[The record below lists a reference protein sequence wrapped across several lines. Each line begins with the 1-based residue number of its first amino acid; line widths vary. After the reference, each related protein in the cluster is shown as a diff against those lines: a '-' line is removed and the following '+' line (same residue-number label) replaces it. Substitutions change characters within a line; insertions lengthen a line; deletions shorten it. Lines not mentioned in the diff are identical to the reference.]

1 MSPRRLLFYV
11 QHLLGIGHLKRAA
24 TLTRALVAAG
34 FDVTVVS
41 GGMEVPGVDL
51 GTARFVQLAATRA
64 TDVSFK
70 TLVDA
75 NDTPID
81 DGWRARRRDALLD
94 VYTSFNPQVLLFELF
109 PFGRRQ
115 MRFEVM
121 PVIEDAAQRAQ
132 RPVIVSSVRDVLVAQ
147 AKEERNREMLALV
160 NQYFD
165 HVLVHG
171 DPGFIP
177 FDRTFLLAREIAGKL
192 IYTGYVVDRSG
203 RSAINTGQGQGEV
216 IVSAGGGA
224 VGIAFLRVAM
234 QARALTALNDRP
246 WRILVGVNV
255 PADDFA
261 RLQAIAPDGCIVERG
276 RADFTALLTN
286 CTLSLSQGGYNTV
299 MEALEAGARTVVV
312 PYAGGLETEQTLRAR
327 EFERRGVLHVVDE
340 PALSPDSLAA
350 AVTKAMAAPPGNNRS
365 LDTSGAETS
374 ARLLRG
380 WADAVPW

>member
-1 MSPRRLLFYV
+1 MSRRLLFYV

-24 TLTRALVAAG
+24 TLTRALTAAG
-34 FDVTVVS
+34 LDVTVVS
-41 GGMEVPGVDL
+41 GGMDVPGVDL
-51 GTARFVQLAATRA
+51 GGARFVQLAATRA

-70 TLVDA
+70 TLVDT

-81 DGWRARRRDALLD
+81 DGWRARRRDALLATARAFD
-94 VYTSFNPQVLLFELF
+94 PHVLLFELF

-121 PVIEDAAQRAQ
+121 PVIEAAAQRAK
-132 RPVIVSSVRDVLVAQ
+132 RPAIVSSVRDVLVAQ
-147 AKEERNREMLALV
+147 AKEDRNREMLALV
-160 NQYFD
+160 KQYFD

-171 DPGFIP
+171 DPRFIP
-177 FDRTFLLAREIAGKL
+177 FDRTFPLAREIADKL
-192 IYTGYVVDRSG
+192 TYTGYVVDRSG
-203 RSAINTGQGQGEV
+203 RSAINTGQGRGEV

-224 VGIAFLRVAM
+224 VGVAFLRVAM
-234 QARALTALNDRP
+234 QARALTALTDRP

-255 PADDFA
+255 PEEDFA
-261 RLQAIAPDGCIVERG
+261 KLQAVAPDGCIVERG
-276 RADFTALLTN
+276 RADFPALLTN

-299 MEALEAGARTVVV
+299 MEALEAGCRTVVV

-327 EFERRGVLHVVDE
+327 EFERRGALHVVDE
-340 PALSPDSLAA
+340 RALAPDALAA
-350 AVTKAMAAPPGNNRS
+350 AVARALAAPPGNNRS
-365 LDTSGAETS
+365 LDTGGAETS

>member
-1 MSPRRLLFYV
+1 MSRRLLFYV

-24 TLTRALVAAG
+24 TLTRALTAAG
-34 FDVTVVS
+34 LDVTVVS

-51 GTARFVQLAATRA
+51 GGARFVQLAATRA

-81 DGWRARRRDALLD
+81 DGWRARRRDALQN
-94 VYTSFNPQVLLFELF
+94 VYRAVDPQVLLFELF

-121 PVIEDAAQRAQ
+121 PVIEEAVQRAK
-132 RPVIVSSVRDVLVAQ
+132 RPVVVSSVRDVLVAQ
-147 AKEERNREMLALV
+147 AKDERNREMLALV
-160 NQYFD
+160 KQYFD

-177 FDRTFLLAREIAGKL
+177 FDRTFPLAREIADK
-192 IYTGYVVDRSG
+192 ITYTGYVVDRSG
-203 RSAINTGQGQGEV
+203 RSAINTGQGTGEV

-224 VGIAFLRVAM
+224 VGVAFLRIAM
-234 QARALTALNDRP
+234 QARALTALADRP

-255 PADDFA
+255 AEDDFA
-261 RLQAIAPDGCIVERG
+261 KLAALAPDGCIVERG
-276 RADFTALLTN
+276 RSDFPALLTN

-299 MEALEAGARTVVV
+299 MEALEAGCRTVVV

-340 PALSPDSLAA
+340 TALAPDALAA
-350 AVTKAMAAPPGNNRS
+350 AVTKAMAVPAGDNRS
-365 LDTSGAETS
+365 LDTQGAETS